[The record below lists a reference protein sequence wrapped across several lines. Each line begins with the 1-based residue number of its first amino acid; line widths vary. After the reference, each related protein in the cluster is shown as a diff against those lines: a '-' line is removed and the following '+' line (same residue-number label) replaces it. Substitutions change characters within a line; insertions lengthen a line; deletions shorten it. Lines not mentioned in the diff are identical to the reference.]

1 MQIKS
6 GFTLIEVIFTISI
19 IIILSLFTLNFA
31 ISSPPQL
38 SIEQQCSKVI
48 ALLED
53 AKTRALINHEQIDI
67 LIETDRISYNYQ
79 KDFIVKLNENY
90 YFQDSLELYFNKNG
104 NVNSGNH
111 LNICNQK
118 ECRSI
123 IFNVGSGTFYVK
135 K

>member
-1 MQIKS
+1 MRSNQ

-31 ISSPPQL
+31 ISSPPQS
-38 SIEQQCSKVI
+38 SIDQQCNKVI
-48 ALLED
+48 NLLEE
-53 AKTRALINHEQIDI
+53 AKTKALINHEQVDI
-67 LIETDRISYNYQ
+67 LIDVDQISYNYQ
-79 KDFIVKLNENY
+79 KEFVVKLNKNY
-90 YFQDSLELYFNKNG
+90 YFQDSFELYFNKNG

-135 K
+135 E

>member
-1 MQIKS
+1 MRSNQ

-19 IIILSLFTLNFA
+19 IIILSLFTLDFA

-38 SIEQQCSKVI
+38 SIDQQCNKVI
-48 ALLED
+48 NLLEE
-53 AKTRALINHEQIDI
+53 AKTKALINHEQVDI
-67 LIETDRISYNYQ
+67 LIDVDQISYNYQ
-79 KDFIVKLNENY
+79 KEFVVKLNKNY
-90 YFQDSLELYFNKNG
+90 YFQDSFELYFNKNG

-135 K
+135 E

>member
-1 MQIKS
+1 MRSNQ

-38 SIEQQCSKVI
+38 SIDQQCNKVI
-48 ALLED
+48 NLLEE
-53 AKTRALINHEQIDI
+53 AKTKALINHEQVDI
-67 LIETDRISYNYQ
+67 LIDVDQISYNYQ
-79 KDFIVKLNENY
+79 KEFVVKLNNNY
-90 YFQDSLELYFNKNG
+90 YFQDSFELYFNKNG

-123 IFNVGSGTFYVK
+123 IFNVGSGAFYVK
-135 K
+135 E

>member
-1 MQIKS
+1 MRDNQ
-6 GFTLIEVIFTISI
+6 GFTLVEVIFTISI
-19 IIILSLFTLNFA
+19 IIILSLFTLSFA

-48 ALLED
+48 DLLEEVK
-53 AKTRALINHEQIDI
+53 AKALINHKQINVLIDI
-67 LIETDRISYNYQ
+67 NQISYNYQ
-79 KDFIVKLNENY
+79 KEFIVKLDENY
-90 YFQDSLELYFNKNG
+90 YFQDSFELYFNKNG

-123 IFNVGSGTFYVK
+123 IFNVGSGVFYVK